1 MAPRAA
7 VTKMSRTS
15 RDPHER
21 PRRCIDRYGLCVQ
34 DDCTDAMRLR
44 TGGVSFKPSP
54 PQPPPIQANR
64 TTVSPVVEPF
74 NNLIPSRMNTPPSQL
89 PFDAPLKRAPATLEP
104 FLRPV
109 LRGIAIEDISSV
121 ASRGPDV
128 GATTLETVEN
138 LSPIQN
144 TPENTREN
152 TRATPAG
159 EGEEGASVGHGT
171 VGPARARDAALLL
184 LIIRL
189 RIASIQQLAKA
200 AFPNVSIVVAR
211 RRLRALQQGGWLRA
225 WDRPVASGAHRGT
238 FTRQR
243 RRSGGRTRGSS
254 SRHAGRRPRRSC
266 G

>member
-1 MAPRAA
+1 MCS
-7 VTKMSRTS
+7 SRLY
-15 RDPHER
+15 
-21 PRRCIDRYGLCVQ
+21 RCAE
-34 DDCTDAMRLR
+34 T
-44 TGGVSFKPSP
+44 
-54 PQPPPIQANR
+54 ANR
-64 TTVSPVVEPF
+64 RSLPSSLHRRSRRRSKPIRPIVSPVVGPF
-74 NNLIPSRMNTPPSQL
+74 NNLISSRMNTPPSQL

-109 LRGIAIEDISSV
+109 LRGIAIEDISSG

-128 GATTLETVEN
+128 SATTLETVEN
-138 LSPIQN
+138 LSPIEN

-159 EGEEGASVGHGT
+159 EGERGALGRAVTDT

-184 LIIRL
+184 LIVRL

-200 AFPNVSIVVAR
+200 EFPNVSIVVAR
-211 RRLRALQQGGWLRA
+211 AVSAPCSRVAGSARGTGRSRAAVL
-225 WDRPVASGAHRGT
+225 RGT

-254 SRHAGRRPRRSC
+254 SRRAGQRPSRSC